1 MLIVE
6 TIGRIRREHFVQGK
20 SIKEIA
26 RDLKLSRN
34 TVRKVLRSEDTSFSY
49 ERQVQPRP
57 KLGRW
62 KEELDRLLATNSE
75 ASARERLTLIRIFE
89 ELRALG
95 YDGGYDAV
103 RRYARSWAKAN
114 ASATANAFVPLTFA
128 PGEAY
133 QFDWSHE
140 IVVMDGVT
148 TIVKVAHVRLCHSR
162 MMFVRAYPRETQE
175 MVFDAHERAFAFFKG
190 ACAARHLR
198 QSMDVSRARRSVGVG
213 GWNARIYPACCGT
226 IRAPGLDGSP
236 LLLAS

>member
-1 MLIVE
+1 MKAA
-6 TIGRIRREHFVQGK
+6 TTPSDAMPKSGASEH
-20 SIKEIA
+20 
-26 RDLKLSRN
+26 
-34 TVRKVLRSEDTSFSY
+34 
-49 ERQVQPRP
+49 
-57 KLGRW
+57 
-62 KEELDRLLATNSE
+62 
-75 ASARERLTLIRIFE
+75 
-89 ELRALG
+89 
-95 YDGGYDAV
+95 
-103 RRYARSWAKAN
+103 
-114 ASATANAFVPLTFA
+114 ASATADAYVPLTFA

-175 MVFDAHERAFAFFKG
+175 MVFDAHDRAFRVLQA
-190 ACAARHLR
+190 ASAARHLR

-226 IRAPGLDGSP
+226 VHAPGLDGSP